1 MKQNIILLLCLSLG
15 LFSCYDDKGNY
26 DYREIDELT
35 ITGIPEEPVTALSKA
50 ENLVVKPTVTSKFDG
65 EISADNPNYEF
76 AYYYDK
82 AAGGDFLEPSLLDSA
97 MVKDL
102 DVLAVMDPGSYTA
115 WFKVKDLRTN
125 IVTSAEFKIQVST
138 ATTKGWL
145 VLCEEGEERKVRMDM
160 IGEIGE
166 RIAVSRNVLGFLPE
180 SHGACQMYMQSNL
193 GMGTYPY
200 LNVYCEDNCF
210 RIWSYNGNFSQ
221 RDYDDPRS
229 TAFARTLDDVIAQ
242 EERGSSCVVITAN
255 GDAYQ
260 RASDN
265 GLYDFKINVDVPF
278 TEPNYKVAP
287 FVGVRWQRNGYNG
300 VLYDVTNK
308 RFKYFMAS
316 ARNVANG
323 TKYLFDPQE
332 PEAGAKLFDWTTGKD
347 MVYMSGTRQGNGL
360 VFALMKD
367 AAGQYS
373 IYGITTGQSE
383 ASPLQTSYI
392 DIDASLA
399 PGLANASCYAFHPT
413 LPFLFYDNGSDVY
426 LYDMATRKATRVVSL
441 SGETITM
448 LKFHKLPNL
457 GIGPMDHPMLNHP
470 QYVIDYQYRLAVG
483 SAKTGAEAGSEG
495 SLRFYDVPEF
505 AADLTQYG
513 ETYSGF
519 GVIKDIAYKAR

>member
-1 MKQNIILLLCLSLG
+1 MKHNIILLLCLSFG

-35 ITGIPEEPVTALSKA
+35 ISGMPEEPVTALYNS
-50 ENLVVKPTVTSKFDG
+50 ENLVLSPTVTSKFDG
-65 EISADNPNYEF
+65 EISADDPNYEF
-76 AYYYDK
+76 AYYYNVS
-82 AAGGDFLEPSLLDSA
+82 AGGDFLEPSLLDSA

-102 DVLAVMDPGSYTA
+102 DILAEMNPGSYTA

-125 IVTSAEFKIQVST
+125 IVTSAEFKIQIST
-138 ATTKGWL
+138 ATTQGWL
-145 VLCEEGEERKVRMDM
+145 VLCEVGEERKVRMDM

-193 GMGTYPY
+193 GAWTSPF
-200 LNVYCEDNCF
+200 LNLYTEDNSF
-210 RIWSYNGNFSQ
+210 KIWSYNGNFSQ
-221 RDYDDPRS
+221 RDYGDLRS
-229 TAFARTLDDVIAQ
+229 TEFMRKPEDFIVQ
-242 EERGSSCVVITAN
+242 EGRSYGCVVVTDK
-255 GDAYQ
+255 GDAYLK
-260 RASDN
+260 ANDN
-265 GLYDFKINVDVPF
+265 AMYDFKINVDVPF

-287 FVGVRWQRNGYNG
+287 FVGYRWLGNGYNG

-308 RFKYFMAS
+308 RFKYFMSYAP
-316 ARNVANG
+316 NINHG

-347 MVYMSGTRQGNGL
+347 MVYMAGTRQGSGL

-373 IYGITTGQSE
+373 IYGITTGQSQ

-399 PGLANASCYAFHPT
+399 SGLANASCYAFHPT
-413 LPFLFYDNGSDVY
+413 LPFLMYSNGGEVY
-426 LYDMATRKATRVVSL
+426 LYDMATRSAKRVLTL
-441 SGETITM
+441 SGETISM
-448 LKFHKLPNL
+448 LKFHKLPSSYLPYPGN
-457 GIGPMDHPMLNHP
+457 IP
-470 QYVIDYQYRLAVG
+470 DYQFRLAVG

-495 SLRFYDVPEF
+495 ILRFYDVPEF